1 MQKKYKVSV
10 IIPCYNGAR
19 YLKRAV
25 NNLLA
30 QTLRELE
37 IIIVNDGSKDDS
49 LAIAKALQREH
60 DNIQIVDKVNQGLLL
75 ARRSGVGVASGEYIG
90 FLDVDDLTE
99 PIMFG
104 TMYEAAVKN
113 SCDLVISN
121 YISDVGPFR
130 IRTRFPADPGFYNH
144 ERIKAEIL
152 GGLLFD
158 SRSGSPVISS
168 AVWIKLIRAEL
179 LKKTF
184 LDLDFPVQMSEDH
197 VLTLAM
203 FRYVCS
209 CMILD
214 DYLYHYIFHRHSMM
228 TVYKPGLTDTF
239 LYMHET
245 IYPMLAEDLPEIRGQ
260 IEGHLC
266 MDMCFALRNLAKLR
280 ASYKEH
286 LKLVTDL
293 FQNERVRG
301 CMKDEYLKNLPA
313 TSRRAGRLF
322 MNGKLK
328 RLAFKNFLSG
338 AFNLIH

>member
-49 LAIAKALQREH
+49 LAIAKALQMEH
-60 DNIQIVDKVNQGLLL
+60 DNIQIVDKVNQGALL
-75 ARRSGVGVASGEYIG
+75 ARKSGADVANGEYTG
-90 FLDVDDLTE
+90 FLDVDDIAETN
-99 PIMFG
+99 MFK
-104 TMYEAAVKN
+104 TMYEAAV
-113 SCDLVISN
+113 SDRADLVISN

-130 IRTRFPADPGFYNH
+130 IHTHYKAKKGFYNKN
-144 ERIKAEIL
+144 RIHDEIMC
-152 GGLLFD
+152 GLLFD
-158 SRSGSPVISS
+158 HEIGDSVITS
-168 AVWIKLIRAEL
+168 AMWVKLI
-179 LKKTF
+179 KTDILRDAF
-184 LDLDFPVQMSEDH
+184 IDLDFPVRMSEDQ
-197 VLTLAM
+197 VLTLAL
-203 FRYVCS
+203 FRYISS
-209 CMILD
+209 CTMLD
-214 DYLYHYIFHRHSMM
+214 EYLYHYIFHRHSVM
-228 TVYKPGLTDTF
+228 TSYKPGLAEVF
-239 LYMHET
+239 LDMHET

-286 LKLVTDL
+286 IKLVTDL
-293 FQNERVRG
+293 FHNDRVRG

-328 RLAFKNFLSG
+328 RLAFKNFISG